1 MATKTNFKS
10 LPSVCDRRS
19 SPNRQL
25 GKVSLQR
32 QGMEYLPKHPT
43 GMPVQILK
51 RNPQFCA

>member
-32 QGMEYLPKHPT
+32 QGMEYLPKHPA

-51 RNPQFCA
+51 RNA